1 MSGARRRQEQIEQAQ
16 RAADH
21 HDATHRSWLWLYLSA
36 AFAALMLGALM
47 LRELIGVPIEWLYV
61 VGLHLLS
68 MAVIAA
74 VSLRMWR
81 RDLLRETGGDGRVV
95 WVVCLNVLV
104 ATMGP
109 LGAFVCLAGVVAQL
123 WFKRT
128 AQPFEAWYSEL
139 FPEEQHDLAENLYA
153 DLTRTLHRLSGP
165 QDVVPFIDVIRHG
178 TRVQK
183 QLAIGLM
190 SRHYRREFATA
201 LKEGLADSDN
211 SVRIQAATAIANIEN
226 RFYEQLQALRERVEE
241 EPEAQTILAL
251 ARQYDDYAFTGLLDG
266 DREARNRDE
275 ALAGYRRYLQM
286 QPNDVRAHM
295 AVVRLLVK
303 MDRAEEALLTIDGIP
318 TQIASADELAA
329 WRMEALYKV
338 RRFEEIRD
346 IARALIAAERPERP
360 LPAVFADS
368 VRLWAGVGPK
378 PVEPRHAQPGLALQA
393 GGSSP

>member
-1 MSGARRRQEQIEQAQ
+1 MLGLLESLELGLGLAQLFLERGDLGFGLIKLFLGRRLTGSQSALTLQGCFSGRESSFRGHDRRRELFSTGIGLEN
-16 RAADH
+16 
-21 HDATHRSWLWLYLSA
+21 DAVDR
-36 AFAALMLGALM
+36 
-47 LRELIGVPIEWLYV
+47 
-61 VGLHLLS
+61 
-68 MAVIAA
+68 
-74 VSLRMWR
+74 
-81 RDLLRETGGDGRVV
+81 
-95 WVVCLNVLV
+95 
-104 ATMGP
+104 P
-109 LGAFVCLAGVVAQL
+109 LGRFGSVMSDLDRR
-123 WFKRT
+123 FE
-128 AQPFEAWYSEL
+128 PFLIIE
-139 FPEEQHDLAENLYA
+139 HRENIA
-153 DLTRTLHRLSGP
+153 H

-318 TQIASADELAA
+318 PQIASADELAA

-338 RRFEEIRD
+338 RRFEETRD